1 MTTQR
6 GGNNSKKEK
15 KRKIVFFISTRE
27 VVENY
32 PGMDRLWSEVNYRI
46 EFCRSGGSFPELRI
60 RMGTGLKLMV
70 TLWNSIKTVDKSAT
84 TDPP

>member
-1 MTTQR
+1 
-6 GGNNSKKEK
+6 
-15 KRKIVFFISTRE
+15 
-27 VVENY
+27 
-32 PGMDRLWSEVNYRI
+32 MDRLWSEANYRI